1 MFHSRGFP
9 PRLASVVKEAKER
22 MAEIHSN
29 GFLAELAPTNV
40 NEKGTGI
47 SVLVQDQNG
56 CIQSRQRFLHQLGD
70 IPVQYQSTALQKGN
84 VKDCGTKQIVLSLS
98 KQYTDKQ
105 GWEAAKLAP
114 RVAARRWLQH
124 RAGVKLFDVRPPT
137 RIVGRE
143 ELRVVAQIVS
153 STYDGLRASG
163 TDSVMTRP
171 FCTTEEETTHF
182 RSVPLPPDFS
192 RQRKKNP
199 ILDGLQQYGEWCH
212 GEACTSITQWCK
224 QVGMLSRCS
233 SNAFFFGGR
242 RMFSLDTCAASVAT
256 QRTHVQAL
264 MMLFL

>member
-1 MFHSRGFP
+1 MFSDRDRRLGRKVENVSDIPSVPKSISLLLETHSNRMDGGRECSTLAGFH
-9 PRLASVVKEAKER
+9 RAKEVIFLASVVKEAKER

-40 NEKGTGI
+40 NEKGTEI

-143 ELRVVAQIVS
+143 ELQIVAQIAS
-153 STYDGLRASG
+153 PTYDGLRASG
-163 TDSVMTRP
+163 TDGVMTRP
-171 FCTTEEETTHF
+171 FYTTEEEKSH
-182 RSVPLPPDFS
+182 
-192 RQRKKNP
+192 Q
-199 ILDGLQQYGEWCH
+199 GW
-212 GEACTSITQWCK
+212 
-224 QVGMLSRCS
+224 
-233 SNAFFFGGR
+233 
-242 RMFSLDTCAASVAT
+242 AATV
-256 QRTHVQAL
+256 R
-264 MMLFL
+264 